1 MKKVSIVMPVY
12 NAEKSLVKCVESI
25 LSSKYEDFEKG
36 NAKNKKQAPKK
47 KK

>member
-1 MKKVSIVMPVY
+1 MRTI
-12 NAEKSLVKCVESI
+12 EED
-25 LSSKYEDFEKG
+25 SKYEDFEKG